1 MTMLIPQAEL
11 EGLFQRF
18 AAPFIGSP
26 LGEAI
31 GTDLATQMAQTLWR
45 TMIDGLGIEEQA
57 FQEMESVSPLAP
69 KLLEQIRHCYDAE
82 MKPQATAEQLDSLRQ
97 WYAKGLQGG
106 FTVGDRVRVRYAAPD
121 PDYADLPLG
130 GWAGTITSIDEEGN
144 CTIKLNQQTLDHI
157 PSIFRRRCERDGLTI
172 EELQMQQA
180 DLDPDLGEGLELEEP
195 TNIQTKPLDPAEPE
209 DRLRA
214 ALGVTTDDAV
224 PLVEKPI
231 LLRYFEYLKGNLVFP
246 FPATYSHHDGKRR
259 IFRRVSVVGL
269 SDEFPIEDEYGLVS
283 RVKDDKEEWEVPLLL
298 LEVGLNDRN
307 SQLLTDYRW
316 WFTEWGEFVPPPPP
330 HATGDYHD
338 EEEDVEPEP
347 LASKKVGRND
357 PCPCGSGKKFK
368 KCCLNKSRQGGL
380 FD

>member
-18 AAPFIGSP
+18 AAPFISSP

-57 FQEMESVSPLAP
+57 FQAMESVSPLAP
-69 KLLEQIRHCYDAE
+69 QLLEQIRSCYNTE
-82 MKPQATAEQLDSLRQ
+82 MKPQVTAEQLDSLRQ
-97 WYAKGLQGG
+97 WYEKGRQGG
-106 FTVGDRVRVRYAAPD
+106 FSIGDRVRVRYAATD
-121 PDYADLPLG
+121 PDYTDLPVG
-130 GWAGTITSIDEEGN
+130 GWAGTITSIDEDGY

-214 ALGVTTDDAV
+214 ALGMTTDDAV
-224 PLVEKPI
+224 PFVEKPT
-231 LLRYFEYLKGNLVFP
+231 LLKYFEYLKANLTFP
-246 FPATYSHHDGKRR
+246 FPATY
-259 IFRRVSVVGL
+259 
-269 SDEFPIEDEYGLVS
+269 
-283 RVKDDKEEWEVPLLL
+283 
-298 LEVGLNDRN
+298 
-307 SQLLTDYRW
+307 
-316 WFTEWGEFVPPPPP
+316 
-330 HATGDYHD
+330 
-338 EEEDVEPEP
+338 
-347 LASKKVGRND
+347 
-357 PCPCGSGKKFK
+357 
-368 KCCLNKSRQGGL
+368 
-380 FD
+380 

>member
-1 MTMLIPQAEL
+1 MSIPQDEL
-11 EGLFQRF
+11 EGLFRRF

-45 TMIDGLGIEEQA
+45 TMIDGRGIEEQA
-57 FQEMESVSPLAP
+57 FQAMESVSPLTP
-69 KLLEQIRHCYDAE
+69 KLLEQIRHSYDTE
-82 MKPQATAEQLDSLRQ
+82 MKPQVTAEQLDALRQ
-97 WYAKGLQGG
+97 WYTNGPQGG
-106 FTVGDRVRVRYAAPD
+106 FVVGDRVRVRYGVPD

-130 GWAGTITSIDEEGN
+130 GWAGTITSIDEEGY
-144 CTIKLNQQTLDHI
+144 CTVKLNQQTLDHI
-157 PSIFRRRCERDGLTI
+157 PPIFGRRCERDGLTI
-172 EELQMQQA
+172 EELNMQQA
-180 DLDPDLGEGLELEEP
+180 DLGPDLGEGLALEEP

-224 PLVEKPI
+224 PLVEKAT
-231 LLRYFEYLKGNLVFP
+231 LLKYFEYLKANLVFP

-259 IFRRVSVVGL
+259 IFHTVSVIGL

-283 RVKDDKEEWEVPLLL
+283 KVKDGKEEWEVPLLL
-298 LEVGLNDRN
+298 LEVSKDDPN

-316 WFTEWGEFVPPPPP
+316 WFTEWGDLAPIPQT
-330 HATGDYHD
+330 HATNDYQD
-338 EEEDVEPEP
+338 EEEEEEPEP
-347 LASKKVGRND
+347 PANRKTGRND